1 MCNPPDLSSVVEC
14 SRDEMETALGAFG
27 NNVNTFGPTESTAVK
42 EPGEGRAR
50 VSVPLHYTPHGD
62 KQGVYQLGIHP

>member
-1 MCNPPDLSSVVEC
+1 
-14 SRDEMETALGAFG
+14 METALGAFG